1 VIKRI
6 EATADHPAGRL
17 PSPGLGW
24 GVVDPYTAI
33 TAVLPGKRHA
43 QAAARTEIT
52 LPRTPGP
59 GSHTGELAT
68 GIAIGGAAAAIG
80 ILLAG
85 GLVAA
90 GRRRDWRPGT

>member
-24 GVVDPYTAI
+24 GVVDPYAAV
-33 TAVLPGKRHA
+33 TAVLPGKPHTSTSS
-43 QAAARTEIT
+43 RTVIT
-52 LPRTPGP
+52 LPKPRGP
-59 GSHTGELAT
+59 GSHTGELAA
-68 GIAIGGAAAAIG
+68 GIAVGGGAAAIG
-80 ILLAG
+80 ILMAG

-90 GRRRDWRPGT
+90 GRRRDWRPGS